1 MRELWAAMWI
11 STARLMRMSP
21 LERQVALAQQF
32 AAWMA
37 VGFIVFVPVPAG
49 LVFLALAAW
58 KAAAR

>member
-37 VGFIVFVPVPAG
+37 VGFIVFVPAG